1 MPTERDATALK
12 NLVDPSGAG
21 NVTALSRQ
29 EGRYRSVWGT
39 EMYTPRVGTVNQSLL
54 DKLNL
59 LARRWAGLALT
70 SIAANVVQ

>member
-1 MPTERDATALK
+1 
-12 NLVDPSGAG
+12 
-21 NVTALSRQ
+21 
-29 EGRYRSVWGT
+29 
-39 EMYTPRVGTVNQSLL
+39 MYTPRVGTVNQSLL